1 MPKRPSAASGAA
13 AGSVQAAAIPT
24 AVFGRARLVLLV
36 TSRGTGRW
44 VPPKGWIGKGAAKG
58 KGARG
63 TAKIEAWEEAG
74 VRGRMRRFPLGVYDS
89 VKDAEANPSAAVG
102 VCGASVCRTAAYLL
116 EVDEIASIWPESG
129 QRERRWVLPGEAASM
144 VREPGLSALLE
155 ALASVPC
162 VQTRRIRRK
171 ASAAKSRP

>member
-1 MPKRPSAASGAA
+1 MPKHPSSVSG
-13 AGSVQAAAIPT
+13 GDVGCVQAAAIPT

-63 TAKIEAWEEAG
+63 TARIEAWEEAG

-89 VKDAEANPSAAVG
+89 VKDAESNPDGG
-102 VCGASVCRTAAYLL
+102 VSGASVCRTAAYLL
-116 EVDEIASIWPESG
+116 EVEEIASIWPESG

-144 VREPGLSALLE
+144 VREPGLAALL
-155 ALASVPC
+155 ASLASAPC
-162 VQTRRIRRK
+162 AAPRRIRRK
-171 ASAAKSRP
+171 ASAAKSRL